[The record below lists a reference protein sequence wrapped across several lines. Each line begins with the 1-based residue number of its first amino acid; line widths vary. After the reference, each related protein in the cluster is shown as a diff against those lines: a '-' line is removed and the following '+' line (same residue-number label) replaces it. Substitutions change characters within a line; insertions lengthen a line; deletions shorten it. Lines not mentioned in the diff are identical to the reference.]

1 VAQIHVT
8 RRTFRDMEAI
18 HGYSVAQWG
27 AQQADAYIQ
36 GLYDAFDRIASDPR
50 CGSPHQ
56 ERSYPFLML
65 PVARHFVI
73 YEIVRTGI
81 VILTIQHGRRN
92 IEGLLRR
99 LAGEMAADIASIRG
113 NLE

>member
-1 VAQIHVT
+1 MV
-8 RRTFRDMEAI
+8 
-18 HGYSVAQWG
+18 
-27 AQQADAYIQ
+27 
-36 GLYDAFDRIASDPR
+36 
-50 CGSPHQ
+50 
-56 ERSYPFLML
+56 

-73 YEIVRTGI
+73 YETVRTGI

-99 LAGEMAADIASIRG
+99 LAGELAADIASIRE